1 MGNSR
6 IQVTALSKEFES
18 LMEGLK
24 EDLQDMDIGTNGE
37 PQERKTIIE
46 KHRGSENLG
55 KQEAGMLSYIQDKTS
70 LGYCAKIADM
80 SKEDFIRYL
89 GSNGISIFQFDD
101 EREFVE
107 EMNNA

>member
-1 MGNSR
+1 
-6 IQVTALSKEFES
+6 
-18 LMEGLK
+18 
-24 EDLQDMDIGTNGE
+24 
-37 PQERKTIIE
+37 
-46 KHRGSENLG
+46 
-55 KQEAGMLSYIQDKTS
+55 MLSYIQDKNS